1 MNTLTENTVQALG
14 WMLVHFLWQGLV
26 VAVIFALARGLLRDA
41 RHRYA
46 AGCLAMLA
54 LVAMPAL
61 TLLTSDF
68 ESGSV
73 SAGPDLSGGTMVA
86 NSSMSTIDAESLRPA
101 ALSPAVLSPAALAE
115 GWTLPVRHAVRQ
127 AMPAIV
133 LCWLAGVLF
142 LSLRLVGGGWIC
154 WRLKRRGVGP
164 FPEGFRLRALNLAKC
179 MNVRQRVRM
188 LTSSIA
194 DVPMVIGVFRPAILL
209 PASMLLGLAPDQLE
223 AILVHELAHIR
234 RHDNLVNLVQRL
246 VETVFFFHPAAWWV
260 SACIRT
266 EREHCCDDI
275 AAAASDAR
283 AYAGALTTLEE
294 LRSPALAVAA
304 TDGSLSSRVRRVLGF
319 RQPESRQGWMG
330 PAIASAMVMA
340 AVTVLVP
347 DAYVSASPSNTTE
360 GDKPMNVTVD
370 VAPTKPHAGTT
381 LAASL
386 SPLMAD
392 PR

>member
-1 MNTLTENTVQALG
+1 
-14 WMLVHFLWQGLV
+14 
-26 VAVIFALARGLLRDA
+26 
-41 RHRYA
+41 
-46 AGCLAMLA
+46 
-54 LVAMPAL
+54 
-61 TLLTSDF
+61 
-68 ESGSV
+68 
-73 SAGPDLSGGTMVA
+73 
-86 NSSMSTIDAESLRPA
+86 
-101 ALSPAVLSPAALAE
+101 
-115 GWTLPVRHAVRQ
+115 
-127 AMPAIV
+127 
-133 LCWLAGVLF
+133 
-142 LSLRLVGGGWIC
+142 
-154 WRLKRRGVGP
+154 
-164 FPEGFRLRALNLAKC
+164 
-179 MNVRQRVRM
+179 M

-246 VETVFFFHPAAWWV
+246 LETVFFFHPAAWWV

>member
-68 ESGSV
+68 ETGSV

-133 LCWLAGVLF
+133 LCWLAG
-142 LSLRLVGGGWIC
+142 GGWIC

-164 FPEGFRLRALNLAKC
+164 FPEVFAC
-179 MNVRQRVRM
+179 
-188 LTSSIA
+188 
-194 DVPMVIGVFRPAILL
+194 VPSTWPNA
-209 PASMLLGLAPDQLE
+209 
-223 AILVHELAHIR
+223 
-234 RHDNLVNLVQRL
+234 
-246 VETVFFFHPAAWWV
+246 
-260 SACIRT
+260 
-266 EREHCCDDI
+266 
-275 AAAASDAR
+275 
-283 AYAGALTTLEE
+283 
-294 LRSPALAVAA
+294 
-304 TDGSLSSRVRRVLGF
+304 
-319 RQPESRQGWMG
+319 
-330 PAIASAMVMA
+330 
-340 AVTVLVP
+340 
-347 DAYVSASPSNTTE
+347 
-360 GDKPMNVTVD
+360 
-370 VAPTKPHAGTT
+370 
-381 LAASL
+381 
-386 SPLMAD
+386 
-392 PR
+392 